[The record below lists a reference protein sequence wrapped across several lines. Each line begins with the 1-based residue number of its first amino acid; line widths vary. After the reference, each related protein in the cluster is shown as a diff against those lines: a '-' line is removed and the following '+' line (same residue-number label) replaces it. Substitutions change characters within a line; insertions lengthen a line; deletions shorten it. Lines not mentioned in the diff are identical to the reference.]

1 MKSKMIKDLSLLCNN
16 SKEVSK
22 NVIIRVKDN
31 TVYVGVTDGLYLIAY
46 KEKLHE
52 QVEDCSFVIT
62 YLSFNDVNDEDKE
75 MFIIENGKLSINP
88 DLQVKTDTNSCPNIN
103 DVLITEYDTQINIDD
118 FIEKIQ
124 KDIKP
129 FLNNLSGL
137 KISCISE
144 EKEIFTRTILYFL
157 YYLSSI
163 DDDIKLCD
171 FAVHSERFGARIKLS
186 EDIEYLCVNMF
197 KLV

>member
-22 NVIIRVKDN
+22 NVIVHVKDN
-31 TVYVGVTDGLYLIAY
+31 TIYVGVTDALYLIAY

-52 QVEDCSFVIT
+52 QVEDCSFVIS

-88 DLQVKTDTNSCPNIN
+88 DLQVNTDTGPCPNIS

-129 FLNNLSGL
+129 FSTFFSSL

-144 EKEIFTRTILYFL
+144 EKEINTSTILLFL

-171 FAVHSERFGARIKLS
+171 FAVQSGRFGARIKLS
-186 EDIEYLCVNMF
+186 EDIEYLYVSMF
-197 KLV
+197 KLG

>member
-1 MKSKMIKDLSLLCNN
+1 MIKDLSLLCNN
-16 SKEVSK
+16 SKEVCN
-22 NVIIRVKDN
+22 NVIVKVKDN
-31 TVYVGVTDGLYLIAY
+31 TIYVGVTNTLYLIAY

-62 YLSFNDVNDEDKE
+62 DLSFNDVNDEDKE
-75 MFIIENGKLSINP
+75 MFIIENRKLSINP
-88 DLQVKTDTNSCPNIN
+88 DLQVKTDTCICPNI
-103 DVLITEYDTQINIDD
+103 DGVLMTEYYTQINIDD

-129 FLNNLSGL
+129 FVNNLFSL
-137 KISCISE
+137 KISCLSE
-144 EKEIFTRTILYFL
+144 EKETHTSTILPFL

-171 FAVHSERFGARIKLS
+171 FVVQSEKFGARIKLS
-186 EDIEYLCVNMF
+186 EDIEYLYVSMF
-197 KLV
+197 KLA

>member
-16 SKEVSK
+16 SK
-22 NVIIRVKDN
+22 NVCKKVIVRVKDN
-31 TVYVGVTDGLYLIAY
+31 TIYVGVTDALYLIAY

-62 YLSFNDVNDEDKE
+62 DLSFNDVNDEDKE

-88 DLQVKTDTNSCPNIN
+88 DLQVKTDTGLCPNIC
-103 DVLITEYDTQINIDD
+103 DVLMKEYNTQINVDD

-129 FLNNLSGL
+129 FLNNLFSL
-137 KISCISE
+137 KISCLSE
-144 EKEIFTRTILYFL
+144 EKETHTNTILPFL

-171 FAVHSERFGARIKLS
+171 FSVQFEKFGARTKLS
-186 EDIEYLCVNMF
+186 EDIEYLYVSMF

>member
-129 FLNNLSGL
+129 FLNYLSSL

-171 FAVHSERFGARIKLS
+171 FAVQSERFGARIKLS

>member
-62 YLSFNDVNDEDKE
+62 DLSFNDVNDEDKE

-129 FLNNLSGL
+129 FLNDLFSL

-144 EKEIFTRTILYFL
+144 EKEIFTRVILYFL
-157 YYLSSI
+157 HYLSSI

-186 EDIEYLCVNMF
+186 EDIEYLYVSMF